1 MRRSQ
6 IKNIIEAILFSYAKP
21 ISIEELNM
29 AINEELSPKEI
40 EIMLHKLIDEY
51 KENDRGIQIIRI
63 EDKYQMCSNEEYAP
77 YIKKLVEPGKKRSLS
92 QATLETL
99 IIIAYKQ
106 PITRIEIDAIRGVNS
121 SGALAKLQ
129 AFDLIRED
137 GKKEVLGRPNLYVTT
152 DYFLDYMGINHLE
165 ELPVIDE
172 LEIQAQESQLFGERI
187 EEDEN
192 Q

>member
-40 EIMLHKLIDEY
+40 EIMLYKLIDEY

-63 EDKYQMCSNEEYAP
+63 EDKFQMCSNEEYAS
-77 YIKKLVEPGKKRSLS
+77 YIKKIVEPGKKRSLS

-106 PITRIEIDAIRGVNS
+106 PVTKNDIEAIRGVKCDKVLKTLVDN
-121 SGALAKLQ
+121 G
-129 AFDLIRED
+129 LIYEAGRLKKI
-137 GKKEVLGRPNLYVTT
+137 GKPIIYKTSQE
-152 DYFLDYMGINHLE
+152 FLK
-165 ELPVIDE
+165 V
-172 LEIQAQESQLFGERI
+172 LEIQSLDDLPKLSQTQEAQ
-187 EEDEN
+187 
-192 Q
+192 

>member
-1 MRRSQ
+1 
-6 IKNIIEAILFSYAKP
+6 
-21 ISIEELNM
+21 M

-106 PITRIEIDAIRGVNS
+106 PITKNDIEAIRGLS
-121 SGALAKLQ
+121 
-129 AFDLIRED
+129 
-137 GKKEVLGRPNLYVTT
+137 VTR
-152 DYFLDYMGINHLE
+152 
-165 ELPVIDE
+165 
-172 LEIQAQESQLFGERI
+172 S
-187 EEDEN
+187 
-192 Q
+192 